1 MEWHKQFY
9 TYLIYLTYVL
19 EILLYFGIIQF
30 GNIYMGKIMT
40 TIKLYISGYIMYK
53 LNPFS
58 SKKAVFDEFETN
70 LIFSCAIYLFLTT
83 TLASS
88 LNLPNV

>member
-1 MEWHKQFY
+1 MEWYKQFY

-19 EILLYFGIIQF
+19 EILLYFGIIQV
-30 GNIYMGKIMT
+30 GHIYMEKIMT

-58 SKKAVFDEFETN
+58 SKKILFDEFEKN

-83 TLASS
+83 SLASS
-88 LNLPNV
+88 LNIPSV